1 MQVLVSISVPNRGKL
16 FSELTK
22 SYCAL
27 HCEKF
32 AKSIVNFL
40 QAHHFDGVEIDWEG
54 SANRSN
60 DLKLLLRTIR
70 KFFVDQQY
78 VLAVVQRPEDPV
90 DQEISSVADLL
101 LLRAW
106 RDSPAFRREK
116 LALHPA
122 PLNYVARVANK
133 WIDRVP
139 REDRSKIV
147 LGLSVFGQGYTLKF
161 ENFTD
166 AGAPI
171 IGPGIEN
178 TYYDKQKNGRMAYY
192 EVIVRYSLYFI
203 FEFLSS
209 YLYLSIASRY
219 ARNWKMD
226 CGPLEEMKKGRT

>member
-22 SYCAL
+22 NYCAL

-32 AKSIVNFL
+32 AKSIINFL
-40 QAHHFDGVEIDWEG
+40 QTHDFDGVEIDWEG
-54 SANRSN
+54 SANHSN
-60 DLKLLLRTIR
+60 DFKLLLRTIR
-70 KFFVDQQY
+70 KLFVDQQY

-90 DQEISSVADLL
+90 DLEISSVADLL

-116 LALHPA
+116 LALHLA
-122 PLNYVARVANK
+122 PLKYVARMTNK

-139 REDRSKIV
+139 REHRSKIV

-161 ENFTD
+161 ENFTN

-171 IGPGIEN
+171 VGPGIEN
-178 TYYDKQKNGRMAYY
+178 THDKQKNGRMAYY
-192 EVIVRYSLYFI
+192 EVIVRYCLF
-203 FEFLSS
+203 
-209 YLYLSIASRY
+209 
-219 ARNWKMD
+219 
-226 CGPLEEMKKGRT
+226 